1 VDYDMLRKPATHQP
15 NIVCRTRALARDC
28 TSDQSAWHSFL
39 SAELSSGSRFGPF
52 FQLLRASVST
62 EAGEGKDTP
71 TSK

>member
-15 NIVCRTRALARDC
+15 NIVCRTRALARD
-28 TSDQSAWHSFL
+28 WHQCKVLGIAFSL
-39 SAELSSGSRFGPF
+39 PNLVPGLVSGLF